1 MPYYFPAVGRHISQA
16 TTVTKR
22 NFSDLRKMDDL
33 LEVCSKRVSTSVT
46 SIEPSQESIK
56 EFLIEV
62 YPDVD
67 KLKSQWAALFKT
79 SSQSFLKNKAPI
91 MNELQAHIIHN
102 PGTELYHNG
111 AVKML
116 LYYIMRLSSDEDV
129 RCPWPNS
136 YFARISTTT
145 DPTSDKCGLPVNRV
159 TGKKED
165 ALNGKHA
172 SHAYFMICKHG
183 PTGARGSLYY

>member
-1 MPYYFPAVGRHISQA
+1 MAGRLPESVKEQGRGRGRGQMPYYLPAVGRHISQA

-46 SIEPSQESIK
+46 SIKPSQETVK

-79 SSQSFLKNKAPI
+79 SSQSFCLTKAPV
-91 MNELQAHIIHN
+91 MNDLQAHIIRN

-111 AVKML
+111 AVKMMMTSSL
-116 LYYIMRLSSDEDV
+116 EDGREPDFQGAKREGNDGCASMNILERLV
-129 RCPWPNS
+129 KR
-136 YFARISTTT
+136 
-145 DPTSDKCGLPVNRV
+145 
-159 TGKKED
+159 
-165 ALNGKHA
+165 AL
-172 SHAYFMICKHG
+172 S
-183 PTGARGSLYY
+183 